1 MATAKPTVPTVSSPE
16 AQKAAENYNQIIS
29 YRKGT
34 SYGQPAPPPP
44 KPTAAKSLAH
54 GAAKLAQGQSGWNTM
69 CNLVGWKGTGGK
81 TAKSKKP
88 TRKVRKT
95 LRKRKRKYRK
105 RDTKK
110 SYRKT
115 RRRGAAAPRRKAKQN

>member
-1 MATAKPTVPTVSSPE
+1 MTTAKPTIPTVSSPE

-34 SYGQPAPPPP
+34 SYGEPAPPPP
-44 KPTAAKSLAH
+44 KPTAAKSLVH
-54 GAAKLAQGQSGWNTM
+54 GATKLAKGQTEWNTM

-81 TAKSKKP
+81 TVKSKKP
-88 TRKVRKT
+88 TRRARKT
-95 LRKRKRKYRK
+95 LRKRKQKYSK
-105 RDTKK
+105 KGTKK

-115 RRRGAAAPRRKAKQN
+115 RRRGTAASRRKTKKN